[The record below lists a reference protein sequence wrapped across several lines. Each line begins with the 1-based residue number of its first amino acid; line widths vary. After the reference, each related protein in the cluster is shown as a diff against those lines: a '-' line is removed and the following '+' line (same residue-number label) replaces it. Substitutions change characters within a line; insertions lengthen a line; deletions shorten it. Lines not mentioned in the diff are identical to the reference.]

1 MSTEN
6 ILIYI
11 VLPALGW
18 MLIRIGKIERKLT
31 ALCARCELHLKIPKR
46 SSDTDRLFR

>member
-6 ILIYI
+6 ILIFI

-18 MLIRIGKIERKLT
+18 MLIRIGKISELT